1 MNTANLNFDDI
12 EVEKTAFYKP
22 KHPVNIG
29 KVDIKK
35 KLISNKV

>member
-29 KVDIKK
+29 KVDI
-35 KLISNKV
+35 